1 MATTWFKPTDL
12 LDKIFE
18 VSIII
23 KGIEGVFE
31 LLGAAVLIIGGQ
43 GIITWLTTLLT
54 RQELSSDPHDT
65 LSNFI
70 LHTGQHLASGGST
83 YVVAYLIV
91 HGVIKLIAVFSLLRN
106 QLWGYP
112 FSLATLGIFMIYQIY
127 QVYVDHS
134 WFIAALTIFDV
145 FLLWLIWREWQMQ
158 KVRMAGGTASATTK
172 SA

>member
-1 MATTWFKPTDL
+1 MATTWFKPTSL

-31 LLGAAVLIIGGQ
+31 LLGAAVVIIGGP
-43 GIITWLTTLLT
+43 GLITWLTSWLT
-54 RQELSSDPHDT
+54 RQELSENVT
-65 LSNFI
+65 ISNAI
-70 LHTGQHLASGGST
+70 VHTGQHLATGGTT
-83 YVVAYLIV
+83 YVVAYLVV
-91 HGVIKLIAVFSLLRN
+91 HGVIKLIAVVSLLQNR
-106 QLWGYP
+106 LWGYP

-127 QVYVDHS
+127 QVYTDHS

-158 KVRMAGGTASATTK
+158 RRRQLAAVAT
-172 SA
+172 SS